1 MFGRYLAARGAALA
15 HLSIDP
21 KEERFAT
28 ALGGSGTRAAA
39 CGWEMGQENDLKR
52 MHRDQVDI
60 IA

>member
-1 MFGRYLAARGAALA
+1 MFGRYLAARGAALS

-21 KEERFAT
+21 KEEGFAT
-28 ALGGSGTRAAA
+28 ALVGSGMRAAA
-39 CGWEMGQENDLKR
+39 CGWAMGQENDLKR